1 MQHTRMVLLRQI
13 LSSISHIPLFGERCT
28 IATSEMDGA
37 IAFTSSSASYGAQIW
52 NFNTSFIL
60 ILSLFYSQ
68 WNTLCSDV
76 EIDDSRARK
85 VLGYRN
91 RFTNAD
97 TVSEALWQE
106 VLECSDG
113 KE

>member
-1 MQHTRMVLLRQI
+1 MEPLRLHHLQPAMVRRLRILTPLL
-13 LSSISHIPLFGERCT
+13 
-28 IATSEMDGA
+28 
-37 IAFTSSSASYGAQIW
+37 
-52 NFNTSFIL
+52 L
-60 ILSLFYSQ
+60 ILSFFYSQ

-106 VLECSDG
+106 EVLECSDG